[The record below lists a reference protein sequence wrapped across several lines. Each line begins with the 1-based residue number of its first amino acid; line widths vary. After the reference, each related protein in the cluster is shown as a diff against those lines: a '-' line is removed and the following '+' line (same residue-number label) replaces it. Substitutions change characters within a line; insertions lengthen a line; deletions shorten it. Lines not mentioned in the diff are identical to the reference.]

1 LARSRRIIPITIKA
15 FGKGLVAVLG
25 REDVGVDF
33 GTSTCLAAVRG
44 RSVVLREAALCALD
58 RNTRNII
65 AVGDEALRMLGKTP
79 GHILLMRPL
88 KHGSVSDYDVTTRM
102 LRYYLRKVQGRRA
115 LLRPRVFLCVPGSVT
130 DVEKRSVSDAMLDAG
145 ARRTQ
150 LIDNAVAAA
159 IGAGLDVTGS
169 YGHLVVDVGG
179 GVTDVA
185 VVSMGRVVARDA
197 ARAGGDRFHEAIM
210 RELRRKHNLMIGER
224 TAEEL
229 KTTMGA
235 AIPRDTPMYMD
246 VTGRNLIL
254 GLPRTVRVNSDELTE
269 AMEEPVRDIVEG
281 VHSVLERTP
290 PELAADIFERGM
302 TLVGGGAMLPGLA
315 ETLSSQIKIPCRA
328 PNDPTACAAFGL
340 AQIMDN
346 LEAMAELLA

>member
-1 LARSRRIIPITIKA
+1 M
-15 FGKGLVAVLG
+15 LG

-150 LIDNAVAAA
+150 LIDNSVAAA
-159 IGAGLDVTGS
+159 IGAGLDVTGG

-179 GVTDVA
+179 GLTDIA
-185 VVSMGRVVARDA
+185 IVSMGRVVVRDST
-197 ARAGGDRFHEAIM
+197 RAGGDRFHEAIM

-229 KTTMGA
+229 KTTMGS
-235 AIPRDTPMYMD
+235 AIPRDVPMYMD

-254 GLPRTVRVNSDELTE
+254 GLPRTVRVNSDELTD
-269 AMEEPVRDIVEG
+269 AIDEPIRDIIEG
-281 VHSVLERTP
+281 IHSVLEHTP
-290 PELAADIFERGM
+290 PELAADVFERGM
-302 TLVGGGAMLPGLA
+302 TLVGGGAMLAGLA
-315 ETLSSQIKIPCRA
+315 ETLSNQIKIPCRT

-346 LEAMAELLA
+346 LEVMTELLA